1 MLRLC
6 NKAGLVNVGVIAID
20 GTKVRGNASHRRNR
34 DYKQLVGEI
43 LAEAE
48 RVDREEDEQFG
59 DARGDELPE
68 QLQTAAR
75 RRTALKKARQKLE
88 RERDEPGKLETDSYE
103 EDQAAPSDGLG
114 LELDAEVILA
124 RTQGHEG
131 GCGRP
136 SVRPMSG
143 ERRRRG
149 RVALPT

>member
-48 RVDREEDEQFG
+48 RVDRDEDEQFG

-75 RRTALKKARQKLE
+75 RRAALKKARQKLE
-88 RERDEPGKLETDSYE
+88 RERMSPGSWRRTATGRILETIKRYCTTITDS
-103 EDQAAPSDGLG
+103 P
-114 LELDAEVILA
+114 
-124 RTQGHEG
+124 H
-131 GCGRP
+131 
-136 SVRPMSG
+136 
-143 ERRRRG
+143 
-149 RVALPT
+149 